1 MPSHLELAT
10 SSPDTPVQTADCE
23 ILHHNPGF
31 HRSQGGRAGHTS
43 RPDIFKPL
51 IQKGSTHLKSQ
62 QHTLT
67 PFQQLKVRQ
76 SGQVRRL
83 RIERLGRLTKSKN
96 SIGSC
101 QPIQKNHEESKTKTK
116 THTKFIHRA
125 EIRRAAVRSSKRQAS
140 SQYAK
145 DLLGSESSGRG
156 YGQDGKRRD
165 DNLSQNLGH
174 RKCRSE
180 EGEVNL

>member
-1 MPSHLELAT
+1 MPSHLESAT
-10 SSPDTPVQTADCE
+10 SSPDEPVQTADCE

-62 QHTLT
+62 PHTLT
-67 PFQQLKVRQ
+67 PFKQLKVRQ

-101 QPIQKNHEESKTKTK
+101 QPIQKTTKNPKPKPKLTQNS
-116 THTKFIHRA
+116 FIEQKSGEQQSEVRKDKQ
-125 EIRRAAVRSSKRQAS
+125 AANMPRTS
-140 SQYAK
+140 
-145 DLLGSESSGRG
+145 
-156 YGQDGKRRD
+156 
-165 DNLSQNLGH
+165 
-174 RKCRSE
+174 
-180 EGEVNL
+180 

>member
-43 RPDIFKPL
+43 RPDIFKPK

-101 QPIQKNHEESKTKTK
+101 QPIQKTTKNPKPKPKLTQ
-116 THTKFIHRA
+116 TSFIEQKSGEQQSEVRKDKQ
-125 EIRRAAVRSSKRQAS
+125 AANMPRTS
-140 SQYAK
+140 
-145 DLLGSESSGRG
+145 
-156 YGQDGKRRD
+156 
-165 DNLSQNLGH
+165 
-174 RKCRSE
+174 
-180 EGEVNL
+180 

>member
-1 MPSHLELAT
+1 MPSHLELTT

-43 RPDIFKPL
+43 RPDIFKPK

-62 QHTLT
+62 QYTLT

-101 QPIQKNHEESKTKTK
+101 QPIQKTTKNPK
-116 THTKFIHRA
+116 PKPKSHTH
-125 EIRRAAVRSSKRQAS
+125 SSSRNP
-140 SQYAK
+140 
-145 DLLGSESSGRG
+145 ESSNQKSEKTSKQPICQGP
-156 YGQDGKRRD
+156 
-165 DNLSQNLGH
+165 L
-174 RKCRSE
+174 RK
-180 EGEVNL
+180 